1 MKETE
6 PGYSSLVLIFLLVIE
21 VRLFNRHHFF
31 MVGKGVQQ
39 DAISI
44 PAYGVLDHSCV
55 HYWVHGDLERSTC
68 ILVDK

>member
-1 MKETE
+1 M
-6 PGYSSLVLIFLLVIE
+6 IE
-21 VRLFNRHHFF
+21 VRLFNKDIIFF